1 MKALRGMFQHA
12 RSGVPDRV
20 SFSFLMPR
28 NTSQYCKVPGS
39 QSTQGPR
46 RNLHEDD
53 MLRLLF
59 CLLLACL
66 LPFPLAHAFTLHR
79 VLQFVS
85 RSLTDSLLMADE
97 LKAFAMSVAAEVLP
111 RELERLSTDEL
122 ATLQSLC
129 SEDEQTMLVD
139 ALASSF
145 VTFLLVPP
153 GDATSKLSAAL
164 PEPEKLA
171 LAELYWRCI
180 VAVALMPEPSL
191 ENLARHHPDL
201 QKGHLAKG
209 YSETASTVPRRR
221 LLVEAIL
228 PRFAMTCTTHEDAE
242 ASERRKK
249 EIAEMKAR
257 AEAEEA
263 AEAATEVAA
272 TAASSKSTAT
282 TGSTARSTTE
292 DAGPTED
299 GVLL

>member
-1 MKALRGMFQHA
+1 MFRTAFQ
-12 RSGVPDRV
+12 
-20 SFSFLMPR
+20 FLDAHEY
-28 NTSQYCKVPGS
+28 QYCKVPGT

-53 MLRLLF
+53 I
-59 CLLLACL
+59 CCDCCSAYCLLACFL
-66 LPFPLAHAFTLHR
+66 FLWHMRSHFTESFSSSLAH
-79 VLQFVS
+79 
-85 RSLTDSLLMADE
+85 SLLMADE

-228 PRFAMTCTTHEDAE
+228 PRFAMTCTTREDAE

>member
-1 MKALRGMFQHA
+1 
-12 RSGVPDRV
+12 
-20 SFSFLMPR
+20 
-28 NTSQYCKVPGS
+28 
-39 QSTQGPR
+39 
-46 RNLHEDD
+46 
-53 MLRLLF
+53 
-59 CLLLACL
+59 
-66 LPFPLAHAFTLHR
+66 
-79 VLQFVS
+79 
-85 RSLTDSLLMADE
+85 MADE
-97 LKAFAMSVAAEVLP
+97 LKAFARSVAAEVLP

-228 PRFAMTCTTHEDAE
+228 PRFAMTCTTREDAE